1 MKVTVESKKGLKTN
15 LKIFVEKKIIEG
27 KISERLLE
35 LSKTVNL
42 KGFRP
47 GKVPPDVLKRQFG
60 QAIYGEVLEKVLK
73 ETSSKAIEDKKIKV
87 AGQPKVDLKSYGE
100 GKDLDYTLEVDEL
113 PSIKLKNLDN
123 IKFTTYE
130 IKVSDEEIDK
140 RINEIAKGQ
149 NNFKDKNENK
159 VAEKNDLIV
168 FDYEASIDGKSF
180 EGNKGKNTQI
190 VLGKDLF
197 IKGFD
202 KQLLGT
208 KKNQDKLVTV
218 NLPENYPNKEYV
230 NKDAIFNCKILNI
243 KKPEPIKIDDE
254 FAKNLGA
261 KDLKDL
267 RELINKQ
274 IQNQYTMSLD
284 ALAKERI
291 MEQIEKDHDLELPEN
306 MVNQELQVISQ
317 NLKELVKKQIQSQ
330 YKMNLDALSKES
342 ILNQIEK
349 IHKVDLPDNLIQQEL
364 DLITKGLKKEDV
376 DKNKKES
383 EKVAKRRIKL
393 GLILNELAEKNNLK
407 VGEDEIKNEIQK
419 QVQSMP
425 GQEKQVLEY
434 YQKNSSA
441 SASLRGSLYE
451 EKIINLIKNESK
463 KIKKIISTK
472 EAEELIKNQ
481 HKTHEHTRD
490 HNHDNE
496 PKKVKKTVKTQ
507 PKKKKIRKK

>member
-317 NLKELVKKQIQSQ
+317 NLKE
-330 YKMNLDALSKES
+330 
-342 ILNQIEK
+342 
-349 IHKVDLPDNLIQQEL
+349 
-364 DLITKGLKKEDV
+364 EDRE
-376 DKNKKES
+376 KNKKES
-383 EKVAKRRIKL
+383 EKVAKKRIKL
-393 GLILNELAEKNNLK
+393 GLILNEIGENNNLK
-407 VGEDEIKNEIQK
+407 VSEEELKNEVNK
-419 QVQSMP
+419 QIQSMP
-425 GQEKQVLEY
+425 GQQKQVLEY
-434 YQKNSSA
+434 YKNNPSA
-441 SASLRGSLYE
+441 AMSLRGAIYE
-451 EKIINLIKNESK
+451 EKVINLIKSK
-463 KIKKIISTK
+463 STQKKKVITSIEADKILKNDFNNKKHSQS
-472 EAEELIKNQ
+472 A
-481 HKTHEHTRD
+481 
-490 HNHDNE
+490 
-496 PKKVKKTVKTQ
+496 PKKDEVKKPKKTVKSA
-507 PKKKKIRKK
+507 KKNKKIRKK

>member
-267 RELINKQ
+267 RKLINKQ

-317 NLKELVKKQIQSQ
+317 NLKE
-330 YKMNLDALSKES
+330 
-342 ILNQIEK
+342 
-349 IHKVDLPDNLIQQEL
+349 
-364 DLITKGLKKEDV
+364 EDRE
-376 DKNKKES
+376 KNKKES
-383 EKVAKRRIKL
+383 EKVAKKRIKL
-393 GLILNELAEKNNLK
+393 GLILNEIGENNNLK
-407 VGEDEIKNEIQK
+407 VSEEELKNEVNK
-419 QVQSMP
+419 QIQSMP
-425 GQEKQVLEY
+425 GQQKQVLEY
-434 YQKNSSA
+434 YKNNPSA
-441 SASLRGSLYE
+441 AMSLRGAIYE
-451 EKIINLIKNESK
+451 EKVINLIKSK
-463 KIKKIISTK
+463 STQKKKVITSIEADKILKNDFNNKKHSQS
-472 EAEELIKNQ
+472 A
-481 HKTHEHTRD
+481 
-490 HNHDNE
+490 
-496 PKKVKKTVKTQ
+496 PKKDEVKKPKKTVKSA
-507 PKKKKIRKK
+507 KKNKKIRKK